1 MSTELDKKIDRAVRL
16 IRSTVGDK
24 VVEVSYSG
32 GKDSDVILELTKM
45 SGVKYRAIYKNTTID
60 PKGTIQHCRE
70 NGVEIRNP
78 KTPFYKLVE
87 KKGIPSRFAR
97 FCCSELKEYKVLDIA
112 IQGIRRCE
120 STARAK
126 RYKSSDPVI
135 CRNYNKE
142 YHVNVI
148 LPILD
153 WSDDDVLAFIYQ
165 RKIKLHPLYYDK
177 HGKIV
182 VQRRLGCIG
191 CPLAIKD
198 AVQDFKE
205 NPRHLKALIRAA
217 QRFWDSH
224 PNSDTRKR
232 FNSVYEIF
240 VQRYFFDDYN
250 KFMTSIYGS
259 VNVVDCKAAM
269 EEFFNVKFD

>member
-60 PKGTIQHCRE
+60 PKGTLQHCRE
-70 NGVEIRNP
+70 NGVEILNP

-97 FCCSELKEYKVLDIA
+97 FCCSELKEYRVLDIA

-135 CRNYNKE
+135 CRNYNKKD
-142 YHVNVI
+142 HVNVI

-153 WSDDDVLAFIYQ
+153 WSDDDVLAFIEQ
-165 RKIKLHPLYYDK
+165 RGINLHPLYYDK

-205 NPRHLKALIRAA
+205 NPRHLKAMLRAA
-217 QRFWDSH
+217 GKFLETH
-224 PNSDTRKR
+224 PK
-232 FNSVYEIF
+232 SVSRRLFKNEYEMF
-240 VQRYFFDDYN
+240 VQRYFFDDITGFQN
-250 KFMTSIYGS
+250 SIYGS

-269 EEFFNVKFD
+269 EDFFKVKFD